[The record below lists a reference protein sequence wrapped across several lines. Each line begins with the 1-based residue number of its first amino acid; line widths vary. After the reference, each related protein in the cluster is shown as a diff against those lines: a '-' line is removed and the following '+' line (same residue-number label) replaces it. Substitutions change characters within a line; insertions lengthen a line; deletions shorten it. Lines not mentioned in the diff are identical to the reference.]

1 MKEVI
6 IYTGYL
12 CGYCNMAKNFLTK
25 NNIDYKEINIHENPE
40 KKEEML
46 KLSGGRL
53 TVPQIFI
60 GDTYVGGWSD
70 LYQLNNNEGIN
81 KILQKEGIK

>member
-1 MKEVI
+1 
-6 IYTGYL
+6 
-12 CGYCNMAKNFLTK
+12 MAKNFLTK

-60 GDTYVGGWSD
+60 GETYVGGWSD
-70 LYQLNNNEGIN
+70 LYQLNNNKGIN